1 MWETL
6 HYVETQDVGK
16 MKPDKSY
23 RLGAERLV
31 SIFRGEMMTLGFNDN
46 EIIEAVITTCDPDYL
61 DTFNETRRQLNHL
74 KEIINA

>member
-1 MWETL
+1 
-6 HYVETQDVGK
+6 

-23 RLGAERLV
+23 KLGAERLV
-31 SIFRGEMMTLGFNDN
+31 SMFRGEMMTLGFNDK

-61 DTFNETRRQLNHL
+61 DIFNETRQQLNHL